1 MRQTVSLK
9 KQYQIVDDLLVQR
22 IHKLLPELMEETG
35 YDMWIILC
43 REYNEDPVFTTM
55 LPSLCLTARRLS
67 CLVFVKQGERFEAL
81 NFGRPSEHLNRVY
94 TQGYTDSSRDQ
105 LEMLAEYVRK
115 VEPQRIGINCS
126 PINAMCDG
134 LSKSMYDKLYQAL
147 DPQDCD
153 KLCSA
158 YPLAVRWIETRTQ
171 EELSRYRTVY
181 QLAMEICEEAF
192 SRKVITPGV
201 TTTTETVTETLS
213 NGTTQQKQVVT
224 TTTEVEEWIA
234 QEINRLG
241 LTFWF
246 SPHVDVQR
254 QGLDGVGSEGELI
267 QHGDLLHY
275 DVGIKYF
282 GLCSD
287 SQRLGYVL
295 RENETEVPAYL
306 QEAFSKTSRFQDIVS
321 QEHITGRTGNEIL
334 KTCLERAQQEGIT
347 AMLYCHP
354 IGYFGH
360 SAGTVVGLWDMQQG
374 IGEYGDFPLHKNTCY
389 ALELNTESYL
399 KEWGGQ
405 RVRFSAEETVAFTE
419 DGKLNY
425 LYRGR
430 EKIYAI

>member
-9 KQYQIVDDLLVQR
+9 KQYQILDDLLVQR

-81 NFGRPSEHLNRVY
+81 NFGRPREHLNRVY

-147 DPQDCD
+147 DPQDRD

-201 TTTTETVTETLS
+201 
-213 NGTTQQKQVVT
+213 

-306 QEAFSKTSRFQDIVS
+306 QEAFAKTSRFQDIVS

-334 KTCLERAQQEGIT
+334 KTCLERAQQEGIA

-389 ALELNTESYL
+389 ALELNTESCL

-419 DGKLNY
+419 DGKLSY
-425 LYRGR
+425 LYPGR

>member
-147 DPQDCD
+147 DPQDRD

-201 TTTTETVTETLS
+201 TTTTE
-213 NGTTQQKQVVT
+213 
-224 TTTEVEEWIA
+224 VEEWIA

-254 QGLDGVGSEGELI
+254 QGLDGVG
-267 QHGDLLHY
+267 
-275 DVGIKYF
+275 
-282 GLCSD
+282 
-287 SQRLGYVL
+287 
-295 RENETEVPAYL
+295 
-306 QEAFSKTSRFQDIVS
+306 RFQEIVS

-334 KTCLERAQQEGIT
+334 KTCLERAQQEGIA

-389 ALELNTESYL
+389 ALELNTESCL

-419 DGKLNY
+419 DGKLSY
-425 LYRGR
+425 LYPGR

>member
-147 DPQDCD
+147 DPQDRD

-192 SRKVITPGV
+192 SRKVITPG
-201 TTTTETVTETLS
+201 
-213 NGTTQQKQVVT
+213 VT

-306 QEAFSKTSRFQDIVS
+306 QEAFAKTSRFQDIVS
-321 QEHITGRTGNEIL
+321 QDRTGNEIL
-334 KTCLERAQQEGIT
+334 KTCLERAQQEGIA

-389 ALELNTESYL
+389 ALELNTESCL

-419 DGKLNY
+419 DGKLSY
-425 LYRGR
+425 LYPGR

>member
-1 MRQTVSLK
+1 MWQTVSLK

-147 DPQDCD
+147 DPQDRD
-153 KLCSA
+153 NLCSA

-192 SRKVITPGV
+192 SRKVITPG
-201 TTTTETVTETLS
+201 
-213 NGTTQQKQVVT
+213 VT

-306 QEAFSKTSRFQDIVS
+306 QEAFAKTSRFQDIVS

-334 KTCLERAQQEGIT
+334 KTCLERAQQEGIA
-347 AMLYCHP
+347 AMPYCHP

-389 ALELNTESYL
+389 ALELNTESCL

-419 DGKLNY
+419 DGKLSY
-425 LYRGR
+425 LYPGR

>member
-126 PINAMCDG
+126 PINAMCE
-134 LSKSMYDKLYQAL
+134 AL
-147 DPQDCD
+147 DPQDRD

-192 SRKVITPGV
+192 SRKVITPG
-201 TTTTETVTETLS
+201 
-213 NGTTQQKQVVT
+213 VT

-425 LYRGR
+425 LYPGR

>member
-147 DPQDCD
+147 DPQDRD

-192 SRKVITPGV
+192 SRKVITPG
-201 TTTTETVTETLS
+201 
-213 NGTTQQKQVVT
+213 VT

-360 SAGTVVGLWDMQQG
+360 SAGTV
-374 IGEYGDFPLHKNTCY
+374 HKNTCY

-425 LYRGR
+425 LYPGR

>member
-1 MRQTVSLK
+1 MWQTVSLK

-147 DPQDCD
+147 DPQDRD

-201 TTTTETVTETLS
+201 
-213 NGTTQQKQVVT
+213 

>member
-147 DPQDCD
+147 DPQDRD

-158 YPLAVRWIETRTQ
+158 YPLAARWR
-171 EELSRYRTVY
+171 
-181 QLAMEICEEAF
+181 
-192 SRKVITPGV
+192 
-201 TTTTETVTETLS
+201 
-213 NGTTQQKQVVT
+213 
-224 TTTEVEEWIA
+224 
-234 QEINRLG
+234 
-241 LTFWF
+241 
-246 SPHVDVQR
+246 
-254 QGLDGVGSEGELI
+254 
-267 QHGDLLHY
+267 
-275 DVGIKYF
+275 
-282 GLCSD
+282 
-287 SQRLGYVL
+287 
-295 RENETEVPAYL
+295 
-306 QEAFSKTSRFQDIVS
+306 
-321 QEHITGRTGNEIL
+321 
-334 KTCLERAQQEGIT
+334 
-347 AMLYCHP
+347 
-354 IGYFGH
+354 
-360 SAGTVVGLWDMQQG
+360 
-374 IGEYGDFPLHKNTCY
+374 
-389 ALELNTESYL
+389 
-399 KEWGGQ
+399 
-405 RVRFSAEETVAFTE
+405 
-419 DGKLNY
+419 
-425 LYRGR
+425 
-430 EKIYAI
+430 

>member
-147 DPQDCD
+147 DPQDRD

-201 TTTTETVTETLS
+201 TTT
-213 NGTTQQKQVVT
+213 
-224 TTTEVEEWIA
+224 EVEEWIA

-254 QGLDGVGSEGELI
+254 QGLDGIGSEGELI

-295 RENETEVPAYL
+295 REDETEVPAYL
-306 QEAFSKTSRFQDIVS
+306 QEAFAKTSRFQEIVS

-334 KTCLERAQQEGIT
+334 KTCLERAQQEGIA

-389 ALELNTESYL
+389 ALELNTESCL

-419 DGKLNY
+419 DGKLSY
-425 LYRGR
+425 LYPGR

>member
-147 DPQDCD
+147 DPQDRD

-192 SRKVITPGV
+192 SRKVITPG
-201 TTTTETVTETLS
+201 
-213 NGTTQQKQVVT
+213 VT

-295 RENETEVPAYL
+295 RRMKQKCRHICRRRLPRPA
-306 QEAFSKTSRFQDIVS
+306 AFRRLCRRSISPA
-321 QEHITGRTGNEIL
+321 GP
-334 KTCLERAQQEGIT
+334 
-347 AMLYCHP
+347 AMK
-354 IGYFGH
+354 F
-360 SAGTVVGLWDMQQG
+360 
-374 IGEYGDFPLHKNTCY
+374 
-389 ALELNTESYL
+389 
-399 KEWGGQ
+399 
-405 RVRFSAEETVAFTE
+405 
-419 DGKLNY
+419 
-425 LYRGR
+425 
-430 EKIYAI
+430 

>member
-147 DPQDCD
+147 DPQDRD

-201 TTTTETVTETLS
+201 
-213 NGTTQQKQVVT
+213 

-306 QEAFSKTSRFQDIVS
+306 QEAFAKTSRFQDIVS

-334 KTCLERAQQEGIT
+334 KTCLERAQQEGIA

-360 SAGTVVGLWDMQQG
+360 SAGTVVGLWDMQ
-374 IGEYGDFPLHKNTCY
+374 
-389 ALELNTESYL
+389 
-399 KEWGGQ
+399 
-405 RVRFSAEETVAFTE
+405 
-419 DGKLNY
+419 
-425 LYRGR
+425 
-430 EKIYAI
+430 

>member
-81 NFGRPSEHLNRVY
+81 NFGRPREHLNRVY

-105 LEMLAEYVRK
+105 LGMLAEYVRK

-147 DPQDCD
+147 DPQDRD

-201 TTTTETVTETLS
+201 
-213 NGTTQQKQVVT
+213 

-306 QEAFSKTSRFQDIVS
+306 QEAFAKTSRFQDIVS

-334 KTCLERAQQEGIT
+334 KTCLERAQQEGIA

-389 ALELNTESYL
+389 ALELNTESCL

-419 DGKLNY
+419 DGKLSY
-425 LYRGR
+425 LYPGR

>member
-147 DPQDCD
+147 DPQDRD

-201 TTTTETVTETLS
+201 
-213 NGTTQQKQVVT
+213 

-306 QEAFSKTSRFQDIVS
+306 QEAFAKTSRFQEIVS

-334 KTCLERAQQEGIT
+334 KTCLERAQQEGIA

-389 ALELNTESYL
+389 ALELNTESCL

-419 DGKLNY
+419 DGKLSY
-425 LYRGR
+425 LYPGR

>member
-147 DPQDCD
+147 DPQDRD

-201 TTTTETVTETLS
+201 TTTTE
-213 NGTTQQKQVVT
+213 
-224 TTTEVEEWIA
+224 VEEWIA

-254 QGLDGVGSEGELI
+254 QGLDGGSEGELI

-306 QEAFSKTSRFQDIVS
+306 QEAFAKTSRFQEIVS

-334 KTCLERAQQEGIT
+334 KTCLERAQQEGIA

-389 ALELNTESYL
+389 ALELNTESCL

-419 DGKLNY
+419 DGKLSY
-425 LYRGR
+425 LYPGR

>member
-81 NFGRPSEHLNRVY
+81 NFGRPREHLNRVY

-147 DPQDCD
+147 DPQDRD

-201 TTTTETVTETLS
+201 
-213 NGTTQQKQVVT
+213 

-306 QEAFSKTSRFQDIVS
+306 QEAFAKTSRFQDIVS

-334 KTCLERAQQEGIT
+334 KTCLERAQQEGIA

-389 ALELNTESYL
+389 ALELNTESCL

-419 DGKLNY
+419 DGKLSY
-425 LYRGR
+425 LYPGR

>member
-81 NFGRPSEHLNRVY
+81 NFGRPREHLNRVY

-147 DPQDCD
+147 DPQDRD

-201 TTTTETVTETLS
+201 
-213 NGTTQQKQVVT
+213 

-425 LYRGR
+425 LYPGR

>member
-81 NFGRPSEHLNRVY
+81 NFGRPREHLNRVY

-147 DPQDCD
+147 DPQDRD

-201 TTTTETVTETLS
+201 
-213 NGTTQQKQVVT
+213 

-306 QEAFSKTSRFQDIVS
+306 QEAFAKTSRFQDIVS

-334 KTCLERAQQEGIT
+334 KTCLERAQQEGLA

-374 IGEYGDFPLHKNTCY
+374 SGEYGDFPLHKNTCY
-389 ALELNTESYL
+389 ALELNTESCL

-419 DGKLNY
+419 DGKLSY
-425 LYRGR
+425 LYPGR

>member
-1 MRQTVSLK
+1 M
-9 KQYQIVDDLLVQR
+9 
-22 IHKLLPELMEETG
+22 
-35 YDMWIILC
+35 
-43 REYNEDPVFTTM
+43 
-55 LPSLCLTARRLS
+55 
-67 CLVFVKQGERFEAL
+67 
-81 NFGRPSEHLNRVY
+81 
-94 TQGYTDSSRDQ
+94 
-105 LEMLAEYVRK
+105 
-115 VEPQRIGINCS
+115 
-126 PINAMCDG
+126 
-134 LSKSMYDKLYQAL
+134 
-147 DPQDCD
+147 
-153 KLCSA
+153 
-158 YPLAVRWIETRTQ
+158 
-171 EELSRYRTVY
+171 
-181 QLAMEICEEAF
+181 
-192 SRKVITPGV
+192 
-201 TTTTETVTETLS
+201 
-213 NGTTQQKQVVT
+213 
-224 TTTEVEEWIA
+224 
-234 QEINRLG
+234 
-241 LTFWF
+241 
-246 SPHVDVQR
+246 
-254 QGLDGVGSEGELI
+254 
-267 QHGDLLHY
+267 
-275 DVGIKYF
+275 
-282 GLCSD
+282 CSD

-425 LYRGR
+425 LYPGR

>member
-147 DPQDCD
+147 DPQDRD

-201 TTTTETVTETLS
+201 
-213 NGTTQQKQVVT
+213 

-306 QEAFSKTSRFQDIVS
+306 QEAFAKTSRFQDIVS
-321 QEHITGRTGNEIL
+321 QEHITGTTGNEIL
-334 KTCLERAQQEGIT
+334 KTCLERAQQEGIA

-389 ALELNTESYL
+389 ALELNTESCL

-419 DGKLNY
+419 DGKLSY
-425 LYRGR
+425 LYPGR

>member
-1 MRQTVSLK
+1 MWQTVSLK

-147 DPQDCD
+147 DPQDRD

-201 TTTTETVTETLS
+201 
-213 NGTTQQKQVVT
+213 

-295 RENETEVPAYL
+295 WENETEVPAYL

>member
-81 NFGRPSEHLNRVY
+81 NFGRPREHLNRVY

-147 DPQDCD
+147 DPQDRD

-201 TTTTETVTETLS
+201 
-213 NGTTQQKQVVT
+213 

-295 RENETEVPAYL
+295 REDETEVPAYL
-306 QEAFSKTSRFQDIVS
+306 QEAFAKTSRFQEIVS

-334 KTCLERAQQEGIT
+334 KTCLERAQQEGIA

-389 ALELNTESYL
+389 ALELNTESCL

-419 DGKLNY
+419 DGKLSY
-425 LYRGR
+425 LYPGR